1 MSPKVVHEW
10 LPAAAGARPHPLS
23 GEFQR
28 LDLSLLDASA
38 DGSADGAVA
47 CVGLNR
53 PRRRNALDRD
63 AWVEIGRF
71 FSAAAQAS
79 SPPCRAVLLYGRGGD
94 FCSGIDVTDRRFP
107 VPTTTAAQGGGGSGS
122 PASDP
127 ARAGL
132 AFLPALEQMQDCFTA
147 LEECGIPIVAAVH
160 GRCLGAG
167 VDLACA
173 ADVVWCT
180 ADAVFSIREVAL
192 GLAADVGTLQRLP
205 KRAGNHSLVREL
217 CLTGRDFGAA
227 EAERMGLVGRVCPT
241 REALMQ
247 EAVALC
253 RRIASHS
260 PVAVQGTKRAILYAR
275 DRPVADGLRQ
285 VAQYN
290 ALALQSPDARTA
302 MASALSRR
310 RREYPDLLTPSK
322 L

>member
-38 DGSADGAVA
+38 DGSAPDGAVA

-71 FSAAAQAS
+71 FSAAAQVS
-79 SPPCRAVLLYGRGGD
+79 SPPCRAVLLYGKGGD

-107 VPTTTAAQGGGGSGS
+107 MPTG
-122 PASDP
+122 ASDP

-147 LEECGIPIVAAVH
+147 LEGCGIPVVAAVH

-192 GLAADVGTLQRLP
+192 GLVADVGTLQRLP

-227 EAERMGLVGRVCPT
+227 EAERMGLVGRVCTT
-241 REALMQ
+241 REALML
-247 EAVALC
+247 EAAALC

-275 DRPVADGLRQ
+275 DRPVPEGLRQ

-310 RREYPDLLTPSK
+310 RREYPDLLPPSK